1 MKSDSN
7 QYMTTFEI
15 VMKYL
20 GILMSWIYVTAG
32 ITVLIRSR
40 ELFNIPQPY
49 IVPLGFG
56 LMSYGLFRGYRLYQK
71 YFKKPS

>member
-1 MKSDSN
+1 MKSDSD

-20 GILMSWIYVTAG
+20 GMLMALIYVTAG
-32 ITVLIRSR
+32 ITVLYRSHD
-40 ELFNIPQPY
+40 LFNISQPY
-49 IVPLGFG
+49 IVPLGIG
-56 LMSYGLFRGYRLYQK
+56 LMSYGLFRGYRLYLK

>member
-1 MKSDSN
+1 MKSDSK

-15 VMKYL
+15 VMKYI
-20 GILMSWIYVTAG
+20 GILMALIYVATG
-32 ITVLIRSR
+32 IMVLHRSR
-40 ELFNIPQPY
+40 ELFNIPRPY
-49 IVPLGFG
+49 IVPLGIG